1 MDANREG
8 YIIDFISGLQVKESP
23 EEIDAVQPFSKI
35 LVDDYGYPKSHI
47 HTRPQY
53 RVKVRP
59 SDKKKNIPLIS
70 QCSPAKFMMKIV
82 YTLLLSVKRRIEEMV
97 EASLKIICVFQKHIL
112 VSGLMAMNV
121 FICRK

>member
-35 LVDDYGYPKSHI
+35 LVDDYGYPKAHI

-59 SDKKKNIPLIS
+59 SDKKKEYPVDIAVFTGEVHDEDSIYI
-70 QCSPAKFMMKIV
+70 IV
-82 YTLLLSVKRRIEEMV
+82 ECKKKNRRDGREGSEG
-97 EASLKIICVFQKHIL
+97 
-112 VSGLMAMNV
+112 SGTEYP
-121 FICRK
+121 